1 MKSDLAAVR
10 FMYFHSAISWAL
22 QKQYPLLWIC
32 KSLFAVAISEDSQS
46 LRPIQACLQERGPK
60 INYNFKRW
68 STQKQLAFS
77 CVLLLWISSFW
88 RHYTIW
94 NQKVCA
100 FWLFS
105 FSFIRKSHMIM
116 LRSVIYLQWTLA
128 CPQTVHSPVSVLNY
142 WALLL
147 KWTLEEGH
155 QLQKALTLHRQQEL

>member
-1 MKSDLAAVR
+1 MKTDLWAVR
-10 FMYFHSAISWAL
+10 FMNFHSAISWAL

-46 LRPIQACLQERGPK
+46 LRPIQASLQEHGPK
-60 INYNFKRW
+60 INYHFKRW

-77 CVLLLWISSFW
+77 CVLLLWISSALSFW

-116 LRSVIYLQWTLA
+116 LRTLWSN
-128 CPQTVHSPVSVLNY
+128 CNEHWPVHRLYMAQFLS
-142 WALLL
+142 
-147 KWTLEEGH
+147 
-155 QLQKALTLHRQQEL
+155 LTTELSC